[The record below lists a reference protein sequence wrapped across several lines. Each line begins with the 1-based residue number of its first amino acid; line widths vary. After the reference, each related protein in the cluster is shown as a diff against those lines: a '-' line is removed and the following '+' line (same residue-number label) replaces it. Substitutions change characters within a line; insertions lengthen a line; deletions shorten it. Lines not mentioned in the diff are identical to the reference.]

1 MKKSHC
7 TRLLSRLLL
16 VFAAILSPA
25 LLRGEDDLDARISK
39 ITDAEEFK
47 QSHWGI
53 LVTDLESKS
62 TVFELN
68 AEQLFAP
75 ASCTKLF
82 STAAAME
89 AFGAD
94 YRFETPVY
102 ARGELNDQG
111 RLKGDLVLVASGD
124 LSLGGRTTPD
134 GHIAFTN
141 FDHTYA
147 GFNATTELTAVDP
160 LAGLNFL
167 ARQLALSGLR
177 RVQGEVL
184 IDARLFDR
192 ALGSGSGPVHL
203 TPIMVNDNVLDFQI
217 APTQVGEPARVDW
230 QPRTSA
236 YQLDSQVSTIA
247 TGGETDVHWVLV
259 SPGRISIRGQIAADH
274 KPLVLIHEVEDA
286 ASFARALFI
295 EALTRAGIAVDATPL
310 GVNRADLLPPRDSYS
325 KLKRLAVLGSPPLS
339 ESLRLILKVSHNLHA
354 NTLPLLIAAKNGKRT
369 PAAGLEWQHDFLKK
383 AGVEVETISFAD
395 GGGGDRGD
403 FVTPRATVQLLSYMA
418 GRPDFAVYRDAL
430 PILGVDGTLSTTV
443 PPDSPARGKVRAK
456 TGTLVASNLMNRSAL
471 LTSKAL
477 AGYAETKS
485 GRKLVFA
492 MFVNN
497 VPLRQARDRD
507 RVAAV
512 LGKLCEVICAD

>member
-1 MKKSHC
+1 MKKTFC
-7 TRLLSRLLL
+7 VRLTLLL
-16 VFAAILSPA
+16 FFVAASLVISAPLHA
-25 LLRGEDDLDARISK
+25 DDNLDAKISK
-39 ITDAEEFK
+39 ITSADEFK
-47 QSHWGI
+47 HSHWGI

-68 AEQLFAP
+68 ADQLFAP

-82 STAAAME
+82 STAATLE
-89 AFGAD
+89 AFGAG
-94 YRFETPVY
+94 YRFETPIY
-102 ARGELNDQG
+102 ARGELKDG
-111 RLKGDLVLVASGD
+111 HLKGDLVLVASGD

-147 GFNATTELTAVDP
+147 GFNPTTELTAVDP

-184 IDARLFDR
+184 IDDRLFDR
-192 ALGSGSGPVHL
+192 ARGSGSGPDHL
-203 TPIMVNDNVLDFQI
+203 TPIMVNDNVIDLQI
-217 APTQVGEPARVDW
+217 APGRAGEPAKFDW

-236 YQLDSQVSTIA
+236 YQIDSQVSTVA
-247 TGGETDVHWVLV
+247 AGGETNVDWRLV
-259 SPGRISIRGQIAADH
+259 GPGRITMRGQIAEDH
-274 KPLVLIHEVEDA
+274 KPLVMIHEVEDA
-286 ASFARALFI
+286 PSFARSLFI
-295 EALTRAGIAVDATPL
+295 EALTRAGVTVDATPL
-310 GVNRADLLPPRDSYS
+310 SANRADSLPPRDGYG

-354 NTLPLLIAAKNGKRT
+354 NTLPLLIAAKHGQRT

-383 AGVEVETISFAD
+383 AGVDVETISLSD

-403 FVTPRATVQLLSYMA
+403 FVTPRATVQLLGYMA
-418 GRPDFAVYRDAL
+418 GRPDFSAYREAL
-430 PILGVDGTLSTTV
+430 PVLGVDGTLSTAV
-443 PPDSPARGKVRAK
+443 AADSPARGKVRAK

-477 AGYAETKS
+477 AGYAETKK
-485 GRKLVFA
+485 GRKLAFA

-497 VPLRQARDRD
+497 VHLRQASDRE
-507 RVAAV
+507 RVAAA
-512 LGKLCEVICAD
+512 LGKLCEAIYED